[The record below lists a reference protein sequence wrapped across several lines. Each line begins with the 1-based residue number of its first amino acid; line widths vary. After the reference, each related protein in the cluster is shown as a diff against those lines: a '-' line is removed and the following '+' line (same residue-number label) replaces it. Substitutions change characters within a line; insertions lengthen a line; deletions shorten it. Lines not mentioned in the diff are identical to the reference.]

1 VSEKVPGWPDRI
13 TYGELSDIRY
23 GKAPMTIESKRLEE
37 LLAKAT
43 PGPWLTQD
51 ERDGNWAVW
60 TRQPHTGTLALAFD
74 EDMNGVFPSQS
85 NAELI
90 ALAPDLARLVL
101 SLRADKAKMLEAV
114 APLLARWKGFKDS
127 DGNQQESY
135 YRLAKGAWAEW
146 EALTAIKATMEQ
158 R

>member
-74 EDMNGVFPSQS
+74 E
-85 NAELI
+85 LI